1 MATDLPTQVEPGYS
15 ELQWPDHRWSL
26 LSAQAWVRGLQE
38 VQVPEFTEWKKGE
51 LVSNKPVLPTLD
63 PKVVGVTKYQL
74 ELQAAGLE
82 WEWALQSQMHDQRW
96 KTGYRTDY
104 TVAWQP
110 VTFGEKTADSKADP
124 DHLLILVAAHQI
136 TPMLE
141 QLASSMLVLQ
151 PGKVI
156 QKESK
161 AVIELM
167 PGPCL
172 TLVQGFLTV
181 LAQVP
186 LESLP
191 VLPLAAPASSF
202 QLQAQ
207 AEIAAAR
214 DSTQRQLGE
223 GSYWIPAVHGPL
235 TTSVQRY

>member
-1 MATDLPTQVEPGYS
+1 MQAEPSYS

-38 VQVPEFTEWKKGE
+38 VQVPEFTEWTAEE
-51 LVSNKPVLPTLD
+51 LAARKQTLPTLD

-96 KTGYRTDY
+96 KAGYRTDY

-110 VTFGEKTADSKADP
+110 VTFGEKAAESKPGP
-124 DHLLILVAAHQI
+124 DHMLILVAAHQI

-151 PGKVI
+151 PGTVV
-156 QKESK
+156 QKDSK

-181 LAQVP
+181 LAHVP

-191 VLPLAAPASSF
+191 VLPLAEPASSF

-214 DSTQRQLGE
+214 DSTQRQLGA
-223 GSYWIPAVHGPL
+223 GSYWIPQVHAPL